1 MESFISANGCFTIL
15 LKADSFSHPI
25 ILQSDRTSKNI
36 VCFIFELKLSWPLK
50 QVFSIVLQQII
61 SRNTSQRIQLISIH
75 FLTLLSV
82 IRKPGSMSYW
92 ALTHQWLS
100 WQQLPELKIL
110 NFLLLLNNEMQFR
123 QIVAALHWRRK
134 PFLFLLFKWEE

>member
-1 MESFISANGCFTIL
+1 
-15 LKADSFSHPI
+15 
-25 ILQSDRTSKNI
+25 LQSDRTSKNI

-61 SRNTSQRIQLISIH
+61 SRNTSQRIQLKSIH

-100 WQQLPELKIL
+100 WQQLPELKFL

-134 PFLFLLFKWEE
+134 PFFVSSFQVRRIKNVSAIFVTTKLLPNDKK